1 MTSKTNFESLYS
13 NINRFTDEYGWIEI
27 GVSDS
32 YNDNSFIKA
41 FDEGGTVWIGEE
53 NYPSMEKA
61 LQDLEQALE
70 NWFAG
75 VIGEK

>member
-1 MTSKTNFESLYS
+1 MKVSIQILDALQTNMA
-13 NINRFTDEYGWIEI
+13 GEI

-61 LQDLEQALE
+61 LQDLGQALDD
-70 NWFAG
+70 WFAD